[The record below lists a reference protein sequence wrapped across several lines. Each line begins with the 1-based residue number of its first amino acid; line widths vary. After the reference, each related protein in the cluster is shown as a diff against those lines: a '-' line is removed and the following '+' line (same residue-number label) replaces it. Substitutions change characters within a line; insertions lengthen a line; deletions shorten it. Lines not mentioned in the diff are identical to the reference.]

1 MSVLKNRRILLAVT
15 GGIAAYKGAAI
26 VRHLTGLGA
35 EVRVVMTAGAC
46 EFITPL
52 TLEVLSGHPVV
63 TELFRPGAESDI
75 GHIELARWPEMI
87 VVAPATAN
95 VIAKMRYGFADDLLT
110 TILLATTAQVLVC
123 PAMNTQM
130 LFHPATQE
138 NIAALRARRNTFILD
153 PDAGDLA
160 CGEVGAG
167 RLPDPDII
175 EDEITFLLEPKPLAG
190 VSMLV
195 SAGPTREHFDPVR
208 FLTNPST
215 GKMGYALATKARH
228 LGADVTL
235 ISGPTAL
242 KAPRGVRT
250 VQVESAAQMRD
261 AVFANAGD
269 VVVMTAAVADYT
281 PAESLEHKRK
291 KGDGPWQPTMARTV
305 DILAT
310 LSASDQRPRT
320 LIGFAAETQDVETY
334 ASQKL
339 DKKGLD
345 GIVANNVGGPN
356 GAFGNEENE
365 VMLIDRQ
372 DRRIVPTANKSAV
385 AREICLWIASL
396 DGAKR

>member
-1 MSVLKNRRILLAVT
+1 MSMLKGRRILLAVT
-15 GGIAAYKGAAI
+15 GGIAAYKAAGI

-35 EVRVVMTAGAC
+35 EVRVVMTEGAK

-75 GHIELARWPEMI
+75 GHIELARWPELI
-87 VVAPATAN
+87 LVAPATAN
-95 VIAKMRYGFADDLLT
+95 VIAKMRQGLADDLLT
-110 TILLATTAQVLVC
+110 TILLATTAKILVC

-130 LFHPATQE
+130 LMHPATQE
-138 NIAALRARRNTFILD
+138 NLQVLRERDGVFVLE

-167 RLPDPDII
+167 RLPDPDVI
-175 EDEITFLLEPKPLAG
+175 EDELLCVLEPKPLKG
-190 VSMLV
+190 VKLLV

-215 GKMGYALATKARH
+215 GKMGYALAIKARH
-228 LGADVTL
+228 LGAEVTL
-235 ISGPTAL
+235 VSGPTSL
-242 KAPRGVRT
+242 PAPRGVQL
-250 VQVESAAQMRD
+250 VPVKSAADMLD
-261 AVFANAGD
+261 AVFHHRGD
-269 VVVMTAAVADYT
+269 VVVMAAAVADYT
-281 PAESLEHKRK
+281 PTESLEHKRK
-291 KGDGPWQPTMARTV
+291 KSDLPWQPQMARTE

-310 LSASDQRPRT
+310 LSASEQRPRT
-320 LIGFAAETQDVETY
+320 LIGFAAETREIEHY
-334 ASQKL
+334 ARKKL
-339 DKKGLD
+339 VAKGLD

-365 VMLIDRQ
+365 VTLMDNEACRTL
-372 DRRIVPTANKSAV
+372 PTAKKTLV
-385 AREICLWIASL
+385 AREICLWIADL